1 VWGQD
6 ANPPKGGEG
15 SMRIA
20 PWNALS
26 ERVHHDNTKCSVGNL
41 IVDAIVQR
49 GTGDKPRCRE
59 CARLR

>member
-1 VWGQD
+1 
-6 ANPPKGGEG
+6 
-15 SMRIA
+15 MRIA